1 MKKTYKE
8 NLLASVIEKGYIF
21 ISKKDSFVWKKRKIL
36 NELVIEGKLKIYDV
50 SPSYDGY
57 KPV

>member
-1 MKKTYKE
+1 MKRTYKE
-8 NLLASVIEKGYIF
+8 NLLVSVIEKGYIF
-21 ISKKDSFVWKKRKIL
+21 VSKRDSFVWKKRKTL
-36 NELVIEGKLKIYDV
+36 NELVVEGRLKIYDV